1 MSTATVCHHATGS
14 SSLFVRRRPCA
25 ADSRYDN
32 GYEAARQKIWSG
44 DFGALKTIVMH
55 STSSLFN
62 GSSHCLDVANIL
74 NNDSPVRWVQA
85 DLEDD
90 ADETT
95 SMMEQVDGE
104 NLLRGEPQG
113 HGMYRCENGVTVC
126 ECHRPTPPRSSA

>member
-1 MSTATVCHHATGS
+1 MRYFGI
-14 SSLFVRRRPCA
+14 F
-25 ADSRYDN
+25 DGYSR
-32 GYEAARQKIWSG
+32 Q
-44 DFGALKTIVMH
+44 H

-126 ECHRPTPPRSSA
+126 ECHRPTPVVRSSA

>member
-1 MSTATVCHHATGS
+1 
-14 SSLFVRRRPCA
+14 
-25 ADSRYDN
+25 
-32 GYEAARQKIWSG
+32 
-44 DFGALKTIVMH
+44 MH

-104 NLLRGEPQG
+104 NLLPGEPQG

-126 ECHRPTPPRSSA
+126 ECHRPTPPVRPPSARPADSACTGLFGQKTC

>member
-44 DFGALKTIVMH
+44 DYGALKTIVMH

-74 NNDSPVRWVQA
+74 NNDSPVRWVQVILPTA
-85 DLEDD
+85 PGVSNEG
-90 ADETT
+90 
-95 SMMEQVDGE
+95 GE
-104 NLLRGEPQG
+104 FSPLGSLAGCFLALG
-113 HGMYRCENGVTVC
+113 AGLGLVGTV
-126 ECHRPTPPRSSA
+126 SSRR